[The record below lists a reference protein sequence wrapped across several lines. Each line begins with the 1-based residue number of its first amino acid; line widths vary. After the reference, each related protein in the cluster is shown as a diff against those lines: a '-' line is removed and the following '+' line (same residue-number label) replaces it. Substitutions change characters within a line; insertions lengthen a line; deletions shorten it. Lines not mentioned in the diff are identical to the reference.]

1 VSPAASLLFAA
12 THLFPCADML
22 MCIHACIH
30 IIYVDTYM
38 CVCVCVRERESE
50 GTREKLRKQ
59 KSVSERERKR
69 KRERERAHVHE
80 REEECVLMCLSV
92 HV

>member
-1 VSPAASLLFAA
+1 MSPAASLLFAA

-59 KSVSERERKR
+59 KSVSERERE
-69 KRERERAHVHE
+69 REREREKE
-80 REEECVLMCLSV
+80 RTCTREKKSV
-92 HV
+92 F